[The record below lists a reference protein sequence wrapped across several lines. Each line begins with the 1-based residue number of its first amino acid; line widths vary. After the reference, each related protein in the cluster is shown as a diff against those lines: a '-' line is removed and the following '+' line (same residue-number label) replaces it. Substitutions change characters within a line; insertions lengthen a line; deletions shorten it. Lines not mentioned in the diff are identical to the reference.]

1 MVWLQVFLKAWNFF
15 IELQDYKFYV
25 QNYEFWS
32 FGENPHIFKLTPIN
46 VCSPIWMNNLDT
58 PAIIAIFENRLPA
71 HLKRGVATMPL
82 LVLLLKD
89 FVTVISPLQRRI

>member
-32 FGENPHIFKLTPIN
+32 FGENPHIFKLTLLM
-46 VCSPIWMNNLDT
+46 ST
-58 PAIIAIFENRLPA
+58 PLFEW
-71 HLKRGVATMPL
+71 T
-82 LVLLLKD
+82 
-89 FVTVISPLQRRI
+89 T